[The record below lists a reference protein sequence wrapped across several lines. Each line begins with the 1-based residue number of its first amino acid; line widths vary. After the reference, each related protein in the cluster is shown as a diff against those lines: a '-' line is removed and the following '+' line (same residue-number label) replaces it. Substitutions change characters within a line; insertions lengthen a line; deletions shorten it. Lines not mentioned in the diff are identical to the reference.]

1 MLIRHDVLE
10 KIRTGDVTL
19 QFRKWK
25 RPTVKAAGTLL
36 TKVGQLAIESV
47 QAVPEEDLDDE
58 QAREAGYA
66 DADELL
72 RELATRAGDLY
83 RVRLRRIGEDP
94 RAALRAQIPE
104 GAELDAL
111 KDKVEAFDRRSKR
124 GPWAV
129 AAMRAIATR
138 PATRAGDL
146 ATAAGMERKDFKSR
160 VRKLKALGLTESLA
174 IGYQLSPRGAAVL
187 RALEG

>member
-10 KIRTGDVTL
+10 KIRAGDVTL

-36 TKVGQLAIESV
+36 TKIGQLAIE
-47 QAVPEEDLDDE
+47 AVEAVEEAAIDDE
-58 QAREAGYA
+58 QARSAGYA
-66 DADELL
+66 DADAL
-72 RELATRAGDLY
+72 RSGLAAREGDLY
-83 RVRLRRIGEDP
+83 KVQLRRIGDDP